1 MTLLLTPSE
10 RHVLVIGTSG
20 TGRKMESREV
30 VIVGSGPSA
39 LRAAIACADGGANPL
54 MIDEFGV
61 GSASGASPVAGI
73 AASIDELN
81 PQSHVDD
88 TLASGGD
95 SCNENTVSRTC
106 SNGVSTLAEL
116 ERWGLALRRGEGGLP
131 HASPA
136 PGHRVPRLTGCGDST
151 VRELTR
157 VLEEQA
163 IKRGV
168 QRIADHLP
176 LSIVS
181 DNNQV
186 RGLITM
192 NVSTGQIEPFQ
203 AKAVILATEGH
214 QGLWS
219 NPSEGPGTGSALAIS
234 AGISLGGMENTPRH
248 PLTASESGIHIPLD
262 VLGSGGRIR
271 RENGDDVGP
280 EEVLDGE
287 PCVLDLRGLD
297 SEAITW
303 FSQTSTRIR
312 DRLGLETSRDVIPLS
327 PGVAYTTGGAPCDQ
341 HGRVLFGDDGSGGET
356 PGLWHTGL
364 YAAGRSAHTGMHG
377 DAPLAGN
384 LLLDDLVSGKAAG
397 NHAASWVQDSEF
409 GGIARIDQSVQEESS
424 RLSALR
430 DGDGLT
436 VGSFSSQLCSAISN
450 GSSSKEAALSDIK
463 GIRDTGIRLTD
474 TSEIMNTEMVDAL
487 RLHGLASVAEAILTR
502 A

>member
-1 MTLLLTPSE
+1 VT
-10 RHVLVIGTSG
+10 GTSG
-20 TGRKMESREV
+20 TGGKMESREV

-54 MIDEFGV
+54 LIDEFGI
-61 GSASGASPVAGI
+61 GSASGAPPVAGI

-81 PQSHVDD
+81 SQSHVDD

-95 SCNENTVSRTC
+95 SCNEGTVSRTC
-106 SNGVSTLAEL
+106 NQGVSTLAEL
-116 ERWGLALRRGEGGLP
+116 ERWGLVLRRREGGLP

-151 VRELTR
+151 VREVTR

-163 IKRGV
+163 IKRGI

-192 NVSTGQIEPFQ
+192 NASTGQIEPFQ

-219 NPSEGPGTGSALAIS
+219 NPSDGSGTGSALAIS
-234 AGISLGGMENTPRH
+234 AGISLNGMETTPRH
-248 PLTASESGIHIPLD
+248 PLTTRDSGIHIPLD

-280 EEVLDGE
+280 EEALDGE

-297 SEAITW
+297 SEAKTW
-303 FSQTSTRIR
+303 FSQTSSRIMG
-312 DRLGLETSRDVIPLS
+312 RLGLDTSTDVIPLS

-341 HGRVLFGDDGSGGET
+341 EGRVLFEDRGTEAEPT
-356 PGLWHTGL
+356 GLWHTGL

-377 DAPLAGN
+377 AAPLAGN

-397 NHAASWVQDSEF
+397 THAASWVQGSQF
-409 GGIARIDQSVQEESS
+409 GGIAQIDKSVREASS
-424 RLSALR
+424 RISSLKED
-430 DGDGLT
+430 DGIT
-436 VGSFSSQLCSAISN
+436 VGSFSSRLSSAISN
-450 GSSSKEAALSDIK
+450 GPSSKDAALK
-463 GIRDTGIRLTD
+463 EIRGLRESGIRLTD
-474 TSEIMNTEMVDAL
+474 SSEIMNTEMVDAL
-487 RLHGLASVAEAILTR
+487 RLNGLASVAEAILTSG
-502 A
+502 